1 MGLVSEKDKA
11 NKLKKEE
18 QWQIKVDAATN
29 WQITTL
35 TRVILVS
42 ESTLPL
48 LLPSMQTLSVTQ

>member
-35 TRVILVS
+35 THLILVS

>member
-18 QWQIKVDAATN
+18 QWQIKVDVATN

-35 TRVILVS
+35 TRLILVS
-42 ESTLPL
+42 QSTLPL

>member
-18 QWQIKVDAATN
+18 QWQIKVDAATS

-35 TRVILVS
+35 TRPILVS